1 MAPVART
8 PETVAEPPAGLEPVI
23 AWRRETLIRAGVDD
37 ERAERIA
44 RSDADL
50 HVAVKMIEQGCDAEL
65 VERILT

>member
-1 MAPVART
+1 MART
-8 PETVAEPPAGLEPVI
+8 TDPVIDAPAGLEPVI
-23 AWRRETLIRAGVDD
+23 AWRRETLERAGFDG

-50 HVAVKMIEQGCDAEL
+50 HIAVRMIEQGCDAEL